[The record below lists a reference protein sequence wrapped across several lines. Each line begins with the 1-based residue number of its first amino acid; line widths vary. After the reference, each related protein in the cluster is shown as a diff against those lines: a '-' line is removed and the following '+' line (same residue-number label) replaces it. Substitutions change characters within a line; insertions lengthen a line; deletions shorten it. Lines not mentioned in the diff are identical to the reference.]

1 MQVHLEPE
9 SAANVYLEEQ
19 VEVFS
24 NSSEAGGPTSRP
36 WYMTDGT
43 VWPEHCS
50 VNSKTG
56 ERDAALFPEEA
67 AGDRMISQLMFLPAE
82 GVPALQD
89 SSDLPLKK
97 ILFWTGAA
105 GWGVKPGRGVFLKVV
120 EIEK

>member
-1 MQVHLEPE
+1 
-9 SAANVYLEEQ
+9 
-19 VEVFS
+19 
-24 NSSEAGGPTSRP
+24 
-36 WYMTDGT
+36 MTDGT
-43 VWPEHCS
+43 VWPQHCS